1 MPTSFRLLLEC
12 EGLWRGQAGELTFL
26 EEDAGVVEGQA
37 TVFEVEQARDVVGE
51 VLVPGEAQ

>member
-12 EGLWRGQAGELTFL
+12 EGLGRGRAGELAFF

-37 TVFEVEQARDVVGE
+37 AVFEVEPARDVVRE
-51 VLVPGEAQ
+51 VLCLGEAQ

>member
-12 EGLWRGQAGELTFL
+12 EGLWRGQAGELTFF

-37 TVFEVEQARDVVGE
+37 AVFEVEQTRNIVRE
-51 VLVPGEAQ
+51 VLRPGEGQ